1 MGEKGEGTH
10 RLRILLTKLILKIII
25 SRILLTF
32 NNTKSII
39 IMRSITLFF
48 ISVCIIL
55 SCQQKKPQETVVKDW
70 EIGPFVKVDSLNP
83 ILGPLE
89 TKWFC
94 PMRQDSVMWEGKDI
108 FNPCAVVREGKVY
121 MLYRAEDFI
130 GKHNGTSRIGLAV
143 SEDGLHFERY
153 PMPVFYPEEDE
164 FTNIEWEGGVEDP
177 RIVEDEN
184 GIYYMTYTAYDGKQT
199 WLCIATSEDLIVW
212 RKHGVVFDEIDEN
225 LKITLSFKSGSIVS
239 KLIDD
244 KMIAT
249 KINGKYWMYWN
260 VGELYLSTS
269 DDLIHW
275 NPVMTEDGSYY
286 APALQARPDKLHVDN
301 IMCEPGPAALLTDKG
316 ILVFYNGISNGVPS
330 ANGRPDGDAL
340 TWAGVQV
347 LFDPTN
353 PLKPIARAED
363 AFIRPE
369 KNYEITGQ
377 VNSVTFIEGM
387 VKFNGK
393 WFIYYGT
400 ADSYIAVAVAD
411 AI

>member
-1 MGEKGEGTH
+1 MRTSK
-10 RLRILLTKLILKIII
+10 LCFAALLL
-25 SRILLTF
+25 
-32 NNTKSII
+32 
-39 IMRSITLFF
+39 
-48 ISVCIIL
+48 VL
-55 SCQQKKPQETVVKDW
+55 SCTQKQKHETIQDW

-83 ILGPLE
+83 ILGPLD

-94 PMRQDSVMWEGKDI
+94 PIRQDSVHWEAKDV
-108 FNPCAVVREGKVY
+108 FNPCAVVRDGKVF
-121 MLYRAEDFI
+121 MLYRAEDLE

-143 SEDGLHFERY
+143 SSDGLNFERY
-153 PMPVFYPEEDE
+153 PMPVFYPEEDAYKS
-164 FTNIEWEGGVEDP
+164 IEWEGGVEDP

-184 GIYYMTYTAYDGKQT
+184 GTYYMTYTAYDGEKT
-199 WLCIATSEDLIVW
+199 RLCIATSDDLIVW
-212 RKHGVVFDEIDEN
+212 RKHGVVFDEVDEE
-225 LKITLSFKSGSIVS
+225 LEKTLSFKSGLIVS
-239 KLIDD
+239 KLIDE

-260 VGELYLSTS
+260 VGELYLATS

-275 NPVMTEDGSYY
+275 KPVMKEDGSYY

-316 ILVFYNGISNGVPS
+316 ILVLYNGISNGVPS
-330 ANGRPDGDAL
+330 ENGRPDGDAL

-347 LFDPTN
+347 LYDAN
-353 PLKPIARAED
+353 DPLKPIARAED

-369 KNYEITGQ
+369 KDYELTGQ

-387 VKFNGK
+387 VRFKGR

-400 ADSYIAVAVAD
+400 ADSYIAVAVTEE
-411 AI
+411 